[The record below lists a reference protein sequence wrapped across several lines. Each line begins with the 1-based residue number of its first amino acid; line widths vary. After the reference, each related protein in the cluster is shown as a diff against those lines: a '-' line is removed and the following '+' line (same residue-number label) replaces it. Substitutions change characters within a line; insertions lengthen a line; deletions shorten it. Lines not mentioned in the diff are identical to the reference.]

1 MRQVAVLNSGVLQ
14 KALSEQL
21 KENTQLSA
29 KDMAEKMATTSPAAE
44 LESQANELQF
54 QVAVTAAAG
63 RSAVQTRCTLM
74 LVSSSGRTGTD
85 SIERLVA
92 AVLRFLCEHIE
103 SIPLSVFNRMLQ
115 THDVMLLLIPLI
127 ENPPWT
133 RRRPDGKWQKLV
145 DFKWQVRRR
154 PIGS

>member
-1 MRQVAVLNSGVLQ
+1 MSFSASRCSESGDSLDQRLLYVPVWQVAVLNSGVLQ

-63 RSAVQTRCTLM
+63 RSARGTRCTLM
-74 LVSSSGRTGTD
+74 LVSSSGTD
-85 SIERLVA
+85 
-92 AVLRFLCEHIE
+92 
-103 SIPLSVFNRMLQ
+103 
-115 THDVMLLLIPLI
+115 
-127 ENPPWT
+127 
-133 RRRPDGKWQKLV
+133 
-145 DFKWQVRRR
+145 
-154 PIGS
+154 